1 MRRNAL
7 PHRSFYLFLSSQT
20 KSFFKY
26 PGQFKFLKTHS
37 AQNFLTIPL
46 PTPTT
51 KQTFAFTT
59 KTKES
64 FNSIDMNTNKTLK
77 EEALHYHAKGR
88 PGKIEVIPTK
98 ETATQRD
105 LTLAYS
111 PGVAE
116 PCLEIAADPESVYK
130 YTAKG
135 NLVAVISNGTAV
147 LGLGDIG
154 PAAGKPV
161 MEGKGL
167 LFKIYADI
175 DVFDIELNTKD
186 VDEFVRT
193 VKILEPTFGGVNLE
207 DISAPEC
214 FEIEER
220 LKAELNIPVM
230 HDDQHGTAI
239 ISAAALL
246 NALEIVGKDIDKV
259 KIVVNGAGASAISCS
274 KLYHSLGAKKEN
286 MFMFDSKGLIHPS
299 RTNLDGKKSE
309 FANANAP
316 ATTTLA
322 DALVGADVFIGL
334 SKGNVLNQDMVK
346 SMAKDCI
353 VFAMANPTPEI
364 SYEEASA
371 AREDIIIATG
381 RSDYPN
387 QVNNVLGFPYIFRGA
402 LDVRS
407 KEINEEMKLAAVR
420 ALAAL
425 AKKPVPDIVNMA
437 YGKDNMVFGREYIIP
452 KPTDPRLLTA
462 VAPAVAK
469 AAMDAGVAKYP
480 IKDWDAYETQLSKRL
495 GLDNTLTKA
504 IINQA
509 KRRPKRVVLADA
521 ENLAVL
527 KAAQQVQEER
537 IATPILLGNVKK
549 IKQLIH
555 DNHLQLKNVSII
567 DPMHPHDAAEQAQLE
582 RFGDALFEKRQRKG
596 FNKAEAHA
604 VMRRRSYYGAMM
616 VELGEADAMVGG
628 MTRNYPDT
636 LRPALQVIG
645 RQPGVN
651 KISGMYI
658 LMSRFGPLFLADTT
672 VNFNPSAD
680 DIVEIAEQ
688 AAKEVEKFNIKPRI
702 ALLTYSNFGTANGE
716 DALKM
721 REAVSKLRAKHPKM
735 VVDGEMQAHLPFD
748 RELLTENHPFCDL
761 AEDGANI
768 LIFPNL
774 SASNIAYNLVK
785 EVADIEKIGPVLLG
799 LKKPAHVLQLGSTTR
814 EIVNMIAIA
823 VVDAQ
828 MNK

>member
-1 MRRNAL
+1 M
-7 PHRSFYLFLSSQT
+7 
-20 KSFFKY
+20 K
-26 PGQFKFLKTHS
+26 G
-37 AQNFLTIPL
+37 
-46 PTPTT
+46 
-51 KQTFAFTT
+51 
-59 KTKES
+59 KE
-64 FNSIDMNTNKTLK
+64 KLR

-88 PGKIEVIPTK
+88 PGKIEVIPSK

-116 PCLEIAADPESVYK
+116 PCLEIAANPEDVYK

-175 DVFDIELNTKD
+175 DVFDIELDTKD

-246 NALEIVGKDIDKV
+246 NALELVHKDIKNV
-259 KIVVNGAGASAISCS
+259 KIIINGAGASAISCT
-274 KLYHSLGAKKEN
+274 KLYCSLGAQKSN
-286 MFMFDSKGLIHPS
+286 IFMFDSKGLIHPS

-309 FANANAP
+309 FVNGNAP
-316 ATTTLA
+316 AETTLEE
-322 DALVGADVFIGL
+322 ALVGADVFVGL
-334 SKGNVLNQDMVK
+334 SKGNIMSQDMVK
-346 SMAKDCI
+346 SMGKDPI
-353 VFAMANPTPEI
+353 VFAMANPNPEI
-364 SYEEASA
+364 PYDEAVSA
-371 AREDIIIATG
+371 RPDVIVATG
-381 RSDYPN
+381 RSDHPN

-407 KEINEEMKLAAVR
+407 KVINEEMKLAAVY
-420 ALAAL
+420 ALADL

-437 YGKDNMVFGREYIIP
+437 YGEDNIVFGRNYIIP
-452 KPTDPRLLTA
+452 KPVDPRLLTT
-462 VAPAVAK
+462 VAPAVAR
-469 AAMDAGVAKYP
+469 AAMETGVAKFP
-480 IKDWDAYETQLSKRL
+480 IQDWDAYEAQLSKRL
-495 GLDNTLTKA
+495 GLDNTLTRGIITKA
-504 IINQA
+504 KHN
-509 KRRPKRVVLADA
+509 PKRVVLADA
-521 ENLAVL
+521 ENLTVL
-527 KAAQQVQEER
+527 KAAQQVKDEG
-537 IATPILLGNVKK
+537 IATPILLGNKKK
-549 IKQLIH
+549 IHQLIH
-555 DNHLQLKNVSII
+555 DNKLDLNHVDII
-567 DPMHPHDAAEQAQLE
+567 DPMLPHSDEEKMRLE
-582 RFGDALFEKRQRKG
+582 EFGDLFYEKRKRKG
-596 FNKAEAHA
+596 YTKQEAHHLI
-604 VMRRRSYYGAMM
+604 RRRVYYGSML
-616 VELGEADAMVGG
+616 VETGAADAMIAG

-636 LRPALQVIG
+636 IRPALQVVG
-645 RQPGVN
+645 RQEGV
-651 KISGMYI
+651 KKVCGMYI

-672 VNFNPSAD
+672 VNFNPTAEEL
-680 DIVEIAEQ
+680 VEIAEL

-702 ALLTYSNFGTANGE
+702 ALLTYSNFGSAEGE
-716 DALKM
+716 DAVKM
-721 REAVSKLRAKHPKM
+721 RKAVDMLRAKHPKM
-735 VVDGEMQAHLPFD
+735 IVDGEMQAHLPFD
-748 RELLTENHPFCDL
+748 TALLKENHPFCDL
-761 AEDGANI
+761 VEGGANI

-799 LKKPAHVLQLGSTTR
+799 LKRPVHAVQLGSTAR
-814 EIVNMIAIA
+814 EIVNMIAIS

-828 MNK
+828 LSK